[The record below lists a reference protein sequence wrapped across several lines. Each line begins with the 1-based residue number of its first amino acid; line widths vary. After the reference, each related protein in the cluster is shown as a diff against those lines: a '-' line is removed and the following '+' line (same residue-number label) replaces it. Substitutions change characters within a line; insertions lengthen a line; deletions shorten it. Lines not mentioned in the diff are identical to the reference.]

1 MAKYNIA
8 KLKKLQ
14 REAKSLH
21 AEYMAL
27 SDEYLHF
34 KENVAELRRNIQ
46 EHDGSAEIN
55 QNKLEYLVRTGKL
68 KKDVLKPGSIRFLDF
83 PLESLL
89 NAYEFH
95 PINNTLAKVTLERYL
110 AAVEELNELYAYRE
124 EVLKKH
130 QLILGLRQRC
140 EDFLKENGVNIGGT
154 GTHGLIISGGI

>member
-68 KKDVLKPGSIRFLDF
+68 KKTF
-83 PLESLL
+83 
-89 NAYEFH
+89 
-95 PINNTLAKVTLERYL
+95 
-110 AAVEELNELYAYRE
+110 
-124 EVLKKH
+124 
-130 QLILGLRQRC
+130 
-140 EDFLKENGVNIGGT
+140 
-154 GTHGLIISGGI
+154 